1 MSKLNVPVEMLEAYK
16 KFIKDDYIKWSQPVT
31 EIRQEMIDRF
41 VVDSEV
47 GSSYI
52 KIVRNGSVHSFIVNK
67 AGKFPVGTILKAAG
81 WRAPAKNFARGDLLK
96 PETWAGR
103 IQWTGAA

>member
-16 KFIKDDYIKWSQPVT
+16 KFIKDDYIQWSQPVT

-41 VVDSEV
+41 IVDCEI

-103 IQWTGAA
+103 IQWTGVV